1 MTDKLRIRQSAEIF
15 TKNSADNKLSSF
27 LMSRL
32 SGMLGNHE
40 ISPAAEGTLPPAH
53 ADARHGLRERPCMF
67 PHRGDAA
74 CDLRSGHCS
83 CALLHR
89 RSCGR
94 SLCHGQNDIA
104 RCFGYSIRTLRRAAK
119 VARQTARMH
128 GTPIYIWKNG
138 KVVAEKP

>member
-1 MTDKLRIRQSAEIF
+1 MTDKELRIRKTAGAF

-40 ISPAAEGTLPPAH
+40 TSPTAEGTLSPAH
-53 ADARHGLRERPCMF
+53 SDARHGLRERSCMF

-74 CDLRSGHCS
+74 CDLGSGHCS

-94 SLCHGQNDIA
+94 SLCHGHA
-104 RCFGYSIRTLRRAAK
+104 L
-119 VARQTARMH
+119 
-128 GTPIYIWKNG
+128 
-138 KVVAEKP
+138 